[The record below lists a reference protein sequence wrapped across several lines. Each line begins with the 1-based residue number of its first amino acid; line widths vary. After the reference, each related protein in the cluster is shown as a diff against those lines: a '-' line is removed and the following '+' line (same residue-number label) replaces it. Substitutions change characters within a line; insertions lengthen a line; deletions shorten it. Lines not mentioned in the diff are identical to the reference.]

1 MDISSISPVGGIPQS
16 YPDRLSLGMDKVI
29 GDKVKIKG
37 VVPAEHAEN
46 IPSKEIARQ
55 ELEKSIEG
63 LNKLI
68 QSSNTHLS
76 FVLHDR
82 LNEFYVQV
90 VDDQTQEVIREVPS
104 KKMLDMVAEM
114 KSMIG
119 LLIDEKR

>member
-16 YPDRLSLGMDKVI
+16 YPDRLSLGTVKVI
-29 GDKVKIKG
+29 GDTVEIKG
-37 VVPAEHAEN
+37 GVPAEHAEN
-46 IPSKEIARQ
+46 LPSKEIERQ
-55 ELEKSIEG
+55 ELKKSIEG
-63 LNKLI
+63 LNKLM

-82 LNEFYVQV
+82 LNEYYVQV
-90 VDDQTQEVIREVPS
+90 VDDRTQKVIREVPS